1 MKICFQRADT
11 DSRCGGLSG
20 GIDRSACRA
29 SDLMPVAQ
37 QNALVQKYCAVCH
50 TDAAR
55 NGGLTLE
62 HFDAAGVDPS
72 LAAMLVSKLR
82 NGALGASGLPVPDK
96 ATGGALLLALTAE
109 AAGAH
114 EWTVTA
120 QPGNVTAGIVRD
132 LPGLR
137 SSGEPALYRFT
148 LTCSPET
155 RQGGMQLSWSP
166 VSKSGTLTASVD
178 GKTTLTYPVEGEEKM
193 GNGTPGLMGPAAITL
208 REIALPLRTLTFS
221 NLFPGETVVFPFEGL
236 PAQARRTLSACFQ

>member
-1 MKICFQRADT
+1 MKICFQRVTPIRAAAA
-11 DSRCGGLSG
+11 LAAAL
-20 GIDRSACRA
+20 IAPLAVA

-50 TDAAR
+50 TDSAR

-114 EWTVTA
+114 EWTVTGS
-120 QPGNVTAGIVRD
+120 QGTVTAGIVRD

-137 SSGEPALYRFT
+137 SSGEPALYRLT

>member
-1 MKICFQRADT
+1 MKICFQRVTPIRAAAA
-11 DSRCGGLSG
+11 L
-20 GIDRSACRA
+20 IAPLAVA

-50 TDAAR
+50 TDSAR

-120 QPGNVTAGIVRD
+120 QPGNGHRRHRAG
-132 LPGLR
+132 
-137 SSGEPALYRFT
+137 S
-148 LTCSPET
+148 
-155 RQGGMQLSWSP
+155 
-166 VSKSGTLTASVD
+166 
-178 GKTTLTYPVEGEEKM
+178 
-193 GNGTPGLMGPAAITL
+193 
-208 REIALPLRTLTFS
+208 
-221 NLFPGETVVFPFEGL
+221 
-236 PAQARRTLSACFQ
+236 ARV

>member
-1 MKICFQRADT
+1 MKTCFQWVTPIGAVAVLT
-11 DSRCGGLSG
+11 AGWIAPL
-20 GIDRSACRA
+20 AVA
-29 SDLMPVAQ
+29 TDLMPAAQ

-62 HFDAAGVDPS
+62 HFDAASLDPS
-72 LAAMLVSKLR
+72 LAAMLASKLR

-96 ATGGALLLALTAE
+96 ATGGALLNALTAE

-114 EWTVTA
+114 EWTVTHS
-120 QPGNVTAGIVRD
+120 QGVVTAGIVRD

-137 SSGEPALYRFT
+137 SSGEPALYRLA

-166 VSKSGTLTASVD
+166 VSKTGTLTASID
-178 GKTTLTYPVEGEEKM
+178 GKATLTYQVEGEEKM

-236 PAQARRTLSACFQ
+236 PAQARQTLSACFQ